1 VRRRAVYTLRS
12 DLKPAVGQFNLDTS
26 LWLFDERS
34 HHIHLEI
41 RFALIRDR
49 AAKVTNF
56 QFASTV
62 VAATI
67 VASVHP
73 LFSLSNKPAAFLQRN
88 ELKGW
93 RDRCIWGFAAT
104 DEQSGR
110 IAFVKPEKSK

>member
-1 VRRRAVYTLRS
+1 LRS

-26 LWLFDERS
+26 LWLFDESS
-34 HHIHLEI
+34 HDIHLEI

-73 LFSLSNKPAAFLQRN
+73 LFSLSQQTRSFLTAKRTKR
-88 ELKGW
+88 L
-93 RDRCIWGFAAT
+93 A
-104 DEQSGR
+104 
-110 IAFVKPEKSK
+110 